1 MDPAEFRRWGHA
13 LIDWLADYP
22 ARTEQL
28 PVLSPLAPGEFRAG
42 LPANA
47 PEQGEDFAALF
58 ADIDRLVL
66 PGLTH
71 WQSPNF
77 FAYFPANTSGPS
89 ILGELLA
96 AGLGTQG
103 MLWATSPACTE
114 LETHVL
120 DWLAELSGLPERFTS
135 RGSGGGVLQDSASS
149 AALCALLAARERVT
163 GGAGNREGL
172 RSQAVLT
179 AYTSSEAH
187 SSILKAIRIA
197 GLGDAQLR
205 TLPVRADGSLDPA
218 SLAAAI
224 AADRAAGALPFFCV
238 ATIGSTSRNA
248 IDPVSELA
256 LLCQAQGLWLHV
268 DAAMAGSAA
277 LCPELRHHF
286 AGVADAD
293 SYCFNPHKW
302 LFTNFDCDA
311 FFVADRQALVAA
323 LAILPEYLR
332 NSASDQG
339 AVIDYRDWQVPLG
352 RRFRALKLWFV
363 LRWYGAAGLRD
374 HLRRHMAWAREF
386 ASWVDADPDFER
398 VGAVPFSLVC
408 FRHCGGDAINQRL
421 LAELNGSGALYLS
434 HTVIDGRYLL
444 RMSIGSTH
452 TERRH
457 VLAAWDLIRTVATN
471 IATG

>member
-28 PVLSPLAPGEFRAG
+28 PVLSPLVPGEFRAG
-42 LPANA
+42 LPAKA

-149 AALCALLAARERVT
+149 AALCALLAARERIT

-172 RSQAVLT
+172 RNQAILT

-197 GLGDAQLR
+197 GLGDDQLR

-218 SLAAAI
+218 TLAAAI
-224 AADRAAGALPFFCV
+224 ATDRAAGALPFFCA

-248 IDPVSELA
+248 IDPVSEIA

-332 NSASDQG
+332 NQASEQG
-339 AVIDYRDWQVPLG
+339 QVIDYRDWQVPLG

-363 LRWYGAAGLRD
+363 LRWYGAEGLRD

-386 ASWVDADPDFER
+386 ADWVDADPDFER
-398 VGAVPFSLVC
+398 VAAVPFSLVC
-408 FRHCGGDAINQRL
+408 FRLRGSDERNARL
-421 LAELNGSGALYLS
+421 LAALNASGALYLS
-434 HTVIDGRYLL
+434 HTVVDGRHTL

-457 VLAAWDLIRTVATN
+457 VQAAWTLIRTAAAT
-471 IATG
+471 IAAA